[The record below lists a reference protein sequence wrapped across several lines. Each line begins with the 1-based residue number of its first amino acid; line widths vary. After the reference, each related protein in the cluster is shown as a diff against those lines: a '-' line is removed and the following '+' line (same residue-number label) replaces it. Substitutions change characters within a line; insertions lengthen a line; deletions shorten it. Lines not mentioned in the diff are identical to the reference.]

1 MGYPLNAKWT
11 SCLGI
16 PLSTF
21 SRRRWDDTQSGLGS
35 PFLMILF
42 LLAMAVCP
50 PPTVMQGK
58 LDEHVEL

>member
-1 MGYPLNAKWT
+1 MGYPLNANWT

-21 SRRRWDDTQSGLGS
+21 RRRGWDDTQSDLGL
-35 PFLMILF
+35 PFLMLLF

-50 PPTVMQGK
+50 PPAVMQGK
-58 LDEHVEL
+58 LGGHVEL